1 MVWVCPLPARYQPC
15 LVTACNQLAGTDCRR
30 PWQLK
35 ARVSIPW
42 PAVCARQQPVHFRAT
57 ARCCSGSERAGPRR
71 HRDSVAVSCCTRAA
85 LSLLLAPHPGCHAWG
100 ALVMVMRNG
109 WVCNKSGT
117 SCSLAAIWV
126 VLGEGCAGPCFSTLC
141 CPVTPHTLAGL
152 PPFLSRRARKV
163 LLALD
168 LLQCSVQLGTCTKRW
183 GLPQHARPRAAA
195 IVASAVAAGVLSP
208 AVEAAAPAP
217 ASTVTNKRGQQP
229 SAVGAADEP
238 APSSSKRHKQEQQEG
253 SPAPAATGD
262 SLAPTVPLEGAA
274 ERSSASLPSVAP
286 RSSPSSTVAGPS
298 AATATAAA
306 AAART
311 QSIAIGGAAALA
323 DAAPSRPAQP
333 PQATAAAAPVATAAI
348 APSAPVGGTEA
359 NGGSGGGGGS
369 GPAQLLPAPD
379 ELGELLT
386 LPEGDVQLLPL
397 AVQLL
402 EVAEWAG
409 VDLVQVGPLLVA
421 STGGRCDTVC
431 VLTRASVGWHGSL
444 SAISA
449 ATMCDHSQSIGLP
462 SRARLPSSPTSSLRS
477 APPSVGC
484 TTDRCGLLLSS
495 RCAVD
500 CMFMGGQGSHAGPAH
515 IRHRHQSILLER
527 HHSGCC
533 LPYPLPQDASK
544 VRRLVAHALQP
555 RPAGTAASSMW
566 SGAGGER

>member
-1 MVWVCPLPARYQPC
+1 MLKVYWGGIL
-15 LVTACNQLAGTDCRR
+15 CRR
-30 PWQLK
+30 TCHNL
-35 ARVSIPW
+35 
-42 PAVCARQQPVHFRAT
+42 VCWV
-57 ARCCSGSERAGPRR
+57 RCVLAHVPCNFCLPYDTC
-71 HRDSVAVSCCTRAA
+71 H
-85 LSLLLAPHPGCHAWG
+85 LLWLA
-100 ALVMVMRNG
+100 
-109 WVCNKSGT
+109 S
-117 SCSLAAIWV
+117 
-126 VLGEGCAGPCFSTLC
+126 
-141 CPVTPHTLAGL
+141 
-152 PPFLSRRARKV
+152 FLSRRARKV
-163 LLALD
+163 LLAVD
-168 LLQCSVQLGTCTKRW
+168 LLQCSVQLGIKRYA
-183 GLPQHARPRAAA
+183 LPQQARSRAAA
-195 IVASAVAAGVLSP
+195 IVESAVAAGVLSP
-208 AVEAAAPAP
+208 AGEVAAPAP
-217 ASTVTNKRGQQP
+217 TSTVANKRGQQP
-229 SAVGAADEP
+229 AAEAGAAGEP
-238 APSSSKRHKQEQQEG
+238 DSSSSKRHKDEQQEG

-348 APSAPVGGTEA
+348 APSAPVGGTAA

-449 ATMCDHSQSIGLP
+449 ATMCDHSQSMRLP